1 MTNSRL
7 LKKINSDKIKYKGIC
22 SDSRIIKKGDIFFA
36 IPGSNADGLKYV
48 NDAVAKGASA
58 IVIPIKKKIKI
69 SSNIPIYKVKDIR
82 KEISLAAF
90 VVNSETIEKK
100 IAVTG
105 TNGKTSVTYFLNYI
119 LSNLGEKTATIG
131 TLGNSQIKKLNTEN
145 LTSPEPVELSKQLRK
160 LSKNKIKYLV
170 MEASSHGL
178 HQKRFYGLKFDAC
191 VLTNISQDH
200 LDYHKTMSHY
210 IMSKLKLFSD
220 YVKKDSMI
228 LSLIHI

>member
-1 MTNSRL
+1 MINSRL
-7 LKKINSDKIKYKGIC
+7 LKKINLDKVKYKDIC
-22 SDSRIIKKGDIFFA
+22 SYSRIIKKGDIFFA

-58 IVIPIKKKIKI
+58 IVIPIRKKIKI

-90 VVNSETIEKK
+90 VVHSETIEKK

-145 LTSPEPVELSKQLRK
+145 LTSPEPIDLSKQLRK
-160 LSKNKIKYLV
+160 LSKDKIKYLV

-200 LDYHKTMSHY
+200 LDYHKSMSHY
-210 IMSKLKLFSD
+210 ICLLYTSPSQRD
-220 YVKKDSMI
+220 
-228 LSLIHI
+228 